1 MKSERL
7 RNNTIYVFRCSQS
20 GLYALTHDRTG
31 QSLPSKIYP
40 RLCWQLERIMTL
52 RRDKSSKKQD
62 LIRATLHAIRER
74 GFYLSHAAIE
84 PLELLPLEDRPA
96 SQKDLRED

>member
-1 MKSERL
+1 
-7 RNNTIYVFRCSQS
+7 
-20 GLYALTHDRTG
+20 
-31 QSLPSKIYP
+31 
-40 RLCWQLERIMTL
+40 MTL

-62 LIRATLHAIRER
+62 LTRATLHAIRER